1 MVPDRAAIRRLLQPR
16 WLVAHAIILAVLVTF
31 PQLGL
36 WQLDR
41 YSEEQDRQERLTERL
56 EQDPVALDAALTVD
70 DPEFTPVT
78 VSGKYVADETVHHR
92 NRAYEGRNGFD
103 VLTPLDLGDGRL
115 VLVRRGWVP
124 PTTTTGTEPRPAPPP
139 EGTVTVTGW
148 LERSGEQPGFG
159 PTDPDEGDLD
169 IVFNADVARLD
180 QQIDGDLVPMLLHL
194 STQDPPQPKELPLP
208 QPAPEFDAR
217 SNLSYAVQWFAFTAI
232 AAIGYGIVLW
242 RRVRGM
248 DDPEGA

>member
-1 MVPDRAAIRRLLQPR
+1 MVPDRTAVRRLLQPR
-16 WLVAHAIILAVLVTF
+16 WLVAHAIILAVLITF

-41 YSEEQDRQERLTERL
+41 YDEEQTRQQRLTVRL
-56 EQDPVALDAALTVD
+56 EQAPVALDVALAAG

-78 VSGKYVADETVHHR
+78 VTGAYVPDETVHHR

-124 PTTTTGTEPRPAPPP
+124 PTTATGNEPQPVSAV
-139 EGTVTVTGW
+139 GGAVTVTGW

-169 IVFNADVARLD
+169 VVFNADVARLD
-180 QQIDGDLVPMLLHL
+180 EQIDGDLVPMILHL
-194 STQDPPQPKELPLP
+194 SSQEPPQAGDLPLP
-208 QPAPEFDAR
+208 QPAPEFDAG
-217 SNLSYAVQWFAFTAI
+217 SNLSYAVQWFTFTAI
-232 AAIGYGIVLW
+232 AAVGYGIVLW

-248 DDPEGA
+248 DDPEGD